1 MSLIETTCHSWR
13 HHATINQWTALL
25 WARST
30 WNAAKHFR
38 HRLLI
43 ADDEGKRLLIDK
55 LGLPFTEVLTLPPG
69 PDGCDR
75 CYGVGKLQAHH
86 IMAERG
92 QPYLHCD
99 HDGGLEKGLSPD
111 MHDTPIIAENRY
123 GPEFTTTAED
133 CRRME
138 DLFRELQSVHAK
150 FSPKRFAA
158 LPASALASGIFGG
171 NDLDGI
177 ARWAD
182 ASLRCAFNP
191 ANRALLQ
198 THNGY
203 QTSVVIEEAAAEHDL
218 GANARFIY
226 TTGDQADADRTGWYH
241 LAGLK
246 LDRGALVQSA
256 LNLQSDFP
264 DAYEQTMLRW
274 RGNR

>member
-1 MSLIETTCHSWR
+1 MIDTTCHSWR

-30 WNAAKHFR
+30 WNAAKHVR

-55 LGLPFTEVLTLPPG
+55 LGLPFTEVITLPPG

-75 CYGVGKLQAHH
+75 CYGIGKLQAHR

-92 QPYLHCD
+92 QPYLHMD
-99 HDGGLEKGLSPD
+99 HDGGLERGLAPD
-111 MHDTPIIAENRY
+111 MHAAPIIAENRY
-123 GPEFTTTAED
+123 TPDAEFHHLNLRFPAMRLPKITTA
-133 CRRME
+133 
-138 DLFRELQSVHAK
+138 
-150 FSPKRFAA
+150 
-158 LPASALASGIFGG
+158 LACGIFGG

-182 ASLRCAFNP
+182 ASLRCAFDP

-203 QTSVVIEEAAAEHDL
+203 QTSVVIEEVAAEHDL
-218 GANARFIY
+218 GAHARFIY

-264 DAYEQTMLRW
+264 DAYEQTMRRW
-274 RGNR
+274 RNYPNETIRHCEPQQTVK